1 MSESHESYSSHA
13 SHKTNGTHATNE
25 TNGTHATNETKTAS
39 QLNDE
44 LLSSLRP
51 PTRRWYLLAFLLGAV
66 VAWGLFAFTWQV
78 THGMYVTGKNRP
90 VMWGFYITG
99 FVFWVGLSHSGTMV
113 SAILRLS
120 QANWRRPIL
129 RAAEAMTV
137 FSITVAGLFPL
148 IHLGRNW
155 VFFYMIPYPNQ
166 RGLWPNFRSP
176 LLWDVTAITS
186 YIIGSSIFL
195 YLGMLP
201 DLAVV
206 RDRSAGWRR
215 KLYAVLAMGWRG
227 TAREWVVYHQAST
240 LMAALI
246 IPVAVSVHSIVAWD
260 FAVTV
265 VPGWHSTIF
274 PPYFV
279 IGAILSGVAAVITLM
294 IVIRRAFHL
303 EEYLTPLH
311 FDNMG
316 KILLVISLLWSYAY
330 FVEVQTTW
338 YAHEPIEW
346 EVFSFM
352 ADKYTFLLI
361 LMLVGNSLLPITA
374 MCFKRLRRSI
384 GVMLAV
390 SLLVNVAM
398 FIERFLI
405 IVPSLSHKNM
415 PFIWG
420 SYRPSWVEISVNIA
434 ALAGFALLYTL
445 FAKLFPIVAVTDVRE
460 LEVRE
465 ARVPL
470 GRAELPAVAGEE

>member
-1 MSESHESYSSHA
+1 MSELPKTPHAGPASAESAA
-13 SHKTNGTHATNE
+13 SA
-25 TNGTHATNETKTAS
+25 AS
-39 QLNDE
+39 AASPASAASAAKSAQLVNDE

-51 PTRRWYLLAFLLGAV
+51 PSVRWYALVLFLGAL
-66 VAWGLFAFTWQV
+66 VAWGLIAFGWQV
-78 THGMYVTGKNRP
+78 SHGMYVTGLDRP
-90 VMWGFYITG
+90 VMWGIYIVG

-113 SAILRLS
+113 SSILRLS
-120 QANWRRPIL
+120 KANWRRPIL

-137 FSITVAGLFPL
+137 FCIMVAGLFPL

-155 VFFYMIPYPNQ
+155 IFYYMIPYPNQ

-176 LLWDVTAITS
+176 LLWDMTAITS
-186 YIIGSSIFL
+186 YIIGSSLFL

-201 DLAVV
+201 DLALV
-206 RDRSAGWRR
+206 RDRSTGWRR
-215 KLYAVLAMGWRG
+215 DVYGLLAMGWRG
-227 TAREWVVYHQAST
+227 SAHEWAVYHKAST

-279 IGAILSGVAAVITLM
+279 IGAIFSGVAAVITLM
-294 IVIRRAFHL
+294 IIIRRTFRL
-303 EEYLTPLH
+303 EAYLTRQH

-316 KILLVISLLWSYAY
+316 KLLLVISLLWSYAY

-352 ADKYTFLLI
+352 ADRYTLPLAVMLI
-361 LMLVGNSLLPITA
+361 GNSLLPITVL
-374 MCFKRLRRSI
+374 CFKRLRRSI
-384 GVMLAV
+384 PVMLV
-390 SLLVNVAM
+390 VTLLINVAM

-415 PFIWG
+415 PFAWG
-420 SYRPSWVEISVNIA
+420 SYSPSWVEISVNVM
-434 ALAGFALLYTL
+434 ALALFALLYTL
-445 FAKLFPIVAVTDVRE
+445 FAKFFPIVAVTDVRE
-460 LEVRE
+460 LE
-465 ARVPL
+465 ARKGQVKL
-470 GRAELPAVAGEE
+470 GRAELSSLAQED

>member
-1 MSESHESYSSHA
+1 MSDTPVTPKSAERM
-13 SHKTNGTHATNE
+13 
-25 TNGTHATNETKTAS
+25 
-39 QLNDE
+39 NDE
-44 LLSSLRP
+44 LLSSLSP
-51 PTRRWYLLAFLLGAV
+51 PTWRWYALALFLGAV
-66 VAWGLFAFTWQV
+66 VAWGGAAFVYQMMN
-78 THGMYVTGKNRP
+78 GMYVTGKNRP

-113 SAILRLS
+113 SSILRLS
-120 QANWRRPIL
+120 RANWRRPIL

-137 FSITVAGLFPL
+137 FCIAVAGLFPL

-155 VFFYMIPYPNQ
+155 TFFYMIPYPNQ
-166 RGLWPNFRSP
+166 RGLWPNFRSA
-176 LLWDVTAITS
+176 LLWDMTAITA
-186 YIIGSSIFL
+186 YIIGSSLFL
-195 YLGMLP
+195 YLGLLP
-201 DLAVV
+201 DLAVA
-206 RDRSAGWRR
+206 RDRATGRRR
-215 KLYAVLAMGWRG
+215 KLYALLAMGWRG
-227 TAREWVVYHQAST
+227 SAHEWAVYHKAST

-294 IVIRRAFHL
+294 IVIRRAFNL
-303 EEYLTPLH
+303 QEYLTPLH

-316 KILLVISLLWSYAY
+316 KLLLVISLLWSYAY

-352 ADKYTFLLI
+352 ADRYTPQLLI
-361 LMLVGNSLLPITA
+361 MLAGNTLLPVTA

-384 GVMLAV
+384 GVMLVV
-390 SLLVNVAM
+390 SVGVNVAM

-415 PFIWG
+415 PFAWG
-420 SYRPSWVEISVNIA
+420 SYSPSWVEISVNVA
-434 ALAGFALLYTL
+434 AVAGFALLFTL
-445 FAKLFPIVAVTDVRE
+445 FAKYFPIVAVTDVRE
-460 LEVRE
+460 LEVRK
-465 ARVPL
+465 ADVPL
-470 GRAELPAVAGEE
+470 GRAKAPAIVGEE

>member
-1 MSESHESYSSHA
+1 MSELSGQPQGAAPTVAKSA
-13 SHKTNGTHATNE
+13 A
-25 TNGTHATNETKTAS
+25 

-44 LLSSLRP
+44 MLSSLSP

-66 VAWGLFAFTWQV
+66 VAWGLAAFTWQV
-78 THGMYVTGKNRP
+78 MNGMYVTGKNRP

-120 QANWRRPIL
+120 RANWRRPIL

-137 FSITVAGLFPL
+137 FSITVAALFPL

-155 VFFYMIPYPNQ
+155 TFFYMIPYPNQ
-166 RGLWPNFRSP
+166 RGLWPNFRSA
-176 LLWDVTAITS
+176 LLWDMTAIMT
-186 YIIGSSIFL
+186 YIIGSSLFL
-195 YLGMLP
+195 YVGMLP

-206 RDRSAGWRR
+206 RDRSGGWRR
-215 KLYAVLAMGWRG
+215 KLYTVMAMGWRG
-227 TAREWVVYHQAST
+227 TAHEWSVYHKAST

-260 FAVTV
+260 FAVTM

-294 IVIRRAFHL
+294 IIVRRAFRL

-330 FVEVQTTW
+330 FVEVQTIW

-352 ADKYTFLLI
+352 ADKYTVPLL
-361 LMLVGNSLLPITA
+361 LMLVGNAVLPIAT
-374 MCFKRLRRSI
+374 MCFRRLRRSI
-384 GVMLAV
+384 GVMLVV

-434 ALAGFALLYTL
+434 AVAGFALLYTI

-460 LEVRE
+460 LEVRQAE
-465 ARVPL
+465 VGR
-470 GRAELPAVAGEE
+470 GRARLPSIVGEE

>member
-1 MSESHESYSSHA
+1 MSDA
-13 SHKTNGTHATNE
+13 PVTVKNATEIN
-25 TNGTHATNETKTAS
+25 N
-39 QLNDE
+39 E
-44 LLSSLRP
+44 LLSSTRP
-51 PTRRWYLLAFLLGAV
+51 PTLRWYMLVIILGVV
-66 VAWGLFAFTWQV
+66 VAWGAAAFTYQMMN
-78 THGMYVTGKNRP
+78 GMYVTGLDRP
-90 VMWGFYITG
+90 VMWGIYIVG

-113 SAILRLS
+113 SSILRLS

-137 FSITVAGLFPL
+137 FCIAVAGMFPL

-155 VFFYMIPYPNQ
+155 TFFYMIPYPNQ

-176 LLWDVTAITS
+176 LLWDMTAITA
-186 YIIGSSIFL
+186 YIIGSSLFL
-195 YLGMLP
+195 YLGLLP
-201 DLAVV
+201 DLAIA
-206 RDRSAGWRR
+206 RDCSSGWRHTM
-215 KLYAVLAMGWRG
+215 YAVLAMGWRG
-227 TAREWVVYHQAST
+227 TAHEWSVYHKAST

-294 IVIRRAFHL
+294 VIIRRAFHL
-303 EEYLTPLH
+303 EEYLTPQH

-316 KILLVISLLWSYAY
+316 KLLLVISLLWSYAY

-352 ADKYTFLLI
+352 SGRYTPQLLI
-361 LMLVGNSLLPITA
+361 MLLGNSLLPITA
-374 MCFKRLRRSI
+374 LCFKKLRRSI
-384 GVMLAV
+384 GAMLVV
-390 SLLVNVAM
+390 SLLVNVGM

-415 PFIWG
+415 PFVWG
-420 SYRPSWVEISVNIA
+420 SYSPSWVEISINLA
-434 ALAGFALLYTL
+434 ALAGFALLFTL
-445 FAKLFPIVAVTDVRE
+445 FARFFPIMAISDVRE
-460 LEVRE
+460 LE
-465 ARVPL
+465 ARKAKVAM
-470 GRAELPAVAGEE
+470 GRARLPTIAGEE

>member
-1 MSESHESYSSHA
+1 MSEPTRVAVKSA
-13 SHKTNGTHATNE
+13 G
-25 TNGTHATNETKTAS
+25 

-44 LLSSLRP
+44 MLSSMRP
-51 PTRRWYLLAFLLGAV
+51 PTFRWYLLAFFLGAV
-66 VAWGLFAFTWQV
+66 VAWGLAAFTYQMM
-78 THGMYVTGKNRP
+78 TGMSVTGKNRP

-120 QANWRRPIL
+120 RANWRRPIL

-137 FSITVAGLFPL
+137 FSISVAGLFPL

-155 VFFYMIPYPNQ
+155 TFFYLMPYPNQ
-166 RGLWPNFRSP
+166 RGLWPNFRSA
-176 LLWDVTAITS
+176 LLWDVTAITV
-186 YIIGSSIFL
+186 YLLGSSLFL

-201 DLAVV
+201 DLAIA
-206 RDRSAGWRR
+206 RDRSRGWRQTV
-215 KLYAVLAMGWRG
+215 YGVLAMGWRG
-227 TAREWVVYHQAST
+227 SAKEWSVYHKAST

-294 IVIRRAFHL
+294 IIIRRAFHL
-303 EEYLTPLH
+303 EDYLTPLH

-316 KILLVISLLWSYAY
+316 KLLLVISLLWAYAY
-330 FVEVQTTW
+330 FVEINITW

-346 EVFSFM
+346 EVFTNM
-352 ADKYTFLLI
+352 ADKYLPLLL
-361 LMLVGNSLLPITA
+361 LMLFGNAVLPIVTL
-374 MCFKRLRRSI
+374 CFKKLRRNMT
-384 GVMLAV
+384 VMLVV
-390 SLLVNVAM
+390 SLLVNICM

-415 PFIWG
+415 PFIWHTY
-420 SYRPSWVEISVNIA
+420 SPSWVEISVNLM
-434 ALAGFALLYTL
+434 ALAIFALLYTI
-445 FAKLFPIVAVTDVRE
+445 FAKFFPIMAVADVRE

-465 ARVPL
+465 GHVPF
-470 GRAELPAVAGEE
+470 GRAELPSIAGKE

>member
-1 MSESHESYSSHA
+1 MSEQPIHPKSA
-13 SHKTNGTHATNE
+13 SRM
-25 TNGTHATNETKTAS
+25 
-39 QLNDE
+39 NDE
-44 LLSSLRP
+44 MLSSQRT
-51 PTRRWYLLAFLLGAV
+51 PTLRWYGLVFLLGAV
-66 VAWGLFAFTWQV
+66 VAWG
-78 THGMYVTGKNRP
+78 MYALSYMVATDMSCTGLDRP
-90 VMWGFYITG
+90 VMWGVFIVN
-99 FVFWVGLSHSGTMV
+99 FVFWIGLSHSGTMV

-137 FSITVAGLFPL
+137 FTVAVGGLFPL

-155 VFFYMIPYPNQ
+155 VFFYLLPYPNQ

-176 LLWDVTAITS
+176 LLWDAMAITT
-186 YIIGSSIFL
+186 YIIGSSLFL

-206 RDRSAGWRR
+206 RDRANGWRL
-215 KLYAVLAMGWRG
+215 KLYTVLAMGWRG
-227 TAREWVVYHQAST
+227 TAREWVVYQQAAT

-279 IGAILSGVAAVITLM
+279 IGSIHSGVAAVITLM
-294 IVIRRAFHL
+294 IIIRKTFHL

-316 KILLVISLLWSYAY
+316 KLQLVITLLWSYAY

-338 YAHEPIEW
+338 YAHEPIDW
-346 EVFSFM
+346 EVYGFM
-352 ADKYTFLLI
+352 AHKYTFILL
-361 LMLVGNSLLPITA
+361 LMLFGNSILPIIVL
-374 MCFKRLRRSI
+374 CFKRLRRSI
-384 GVMLAV
+384 PVMLAV
-390 SLLVNVAM
+390 TLLINVGM

-415 PFIWG
+415 PFVWG
-420 SYRPSWVEISVNIA
+420 TYSPSWVELSITA
-434 ALAGFALLYTL
+434 GAFAGFALMYTL
-445 FAKLFPIVAVTDVRE
+445 FAKTFPMVAVSDVHE
-460 LEVRE
+460 YESQKALI
-465 ARVPL
+465 PL
-470 GRAELPAVAGEE
+470 GRTRVPSLVGKE

>member
-279 IGAILSGVAAVITLM
+279 IGAILSGVAAVTTLM

>member
-1 MSESHESYSSHA
+1 MSESHESYSSHE

-25 TNGTHATNETKTAS
+25 TKTVG

-51 PTRRWYLLAFLLGAV
+51 PTRRWYLLAFFLGAV

-78 THGMYVTGKNRP
+78 THGMYVTGKDRP

-120 QANWRRPIL
+120 RANWRRPIL

-155 VFFYMIPYPNQ
+155 IFYYLIPYPNQ
-166 RGLWPNFRSP
+166 RGLWPNFRSA

-206 RDRSAGWRR
+206 RDRSHGWRR
-215 KLYAVLAMGWRG
+215 KLYTVLAMGWRG

-294 IVIRRAFHL
+294 IIIRRAFHL

-352 ADKYTFLLI
+352 ANKYTFLLL

-384 GVMLAV
+384 GVMLSV

-434 ALAGFALLYTL
+434 ALAGFALLYTF

-470 GRAELPAVAGEE
+470 GRAEVPTVAGEE

>member
-1 MSESHESYSSHA
+1 MSEKQLHEFSELHGFNEL
-13 SHKTNGTHATNE
+13 HKLTTPETPETHRTRN
-25 TNGTHATNETKTAS
+25 AS
-39 QLNDE
+39 QINDD

-51 PTRRWYLLAFLLGAV
+51 PTWRWYLLAFLLGGV
-66 VAWGLFAFTWQV
+66 VAWGLAAFTYQV

-90 VMWGFYITG
+90 VMWALYITG

-113 SAILRLS
+113 SSILRLS
-120 QANWRRPIL
+120 RANWRRPIL
-129 RAAEAMTV
+129 RSAEAMTV
-137 FSITVAGLFPL
+137 FCIAVAGMFPL

-155 VFFYMIPYPNQ
+155 TFYYMIPYPNQ

-176 LLWDVTAITS
+176 LLWDMTAITA
-186 YIIGSSIFL
+186 YIIGSSLFL
-195 YLGMLP
+195 YLGLLP

-206 RDRSAGWRR
+206 RDRSSGWRY
-215 KLYAVLAMGWRG
+215 KMYAILAMGWRG
-227 TAREWVVYHQAST
+227 TAREWSVYRRTST
-240 LMAALI
+240 VMAALI
-246 IPVAVSVHSIVAWD
+246 IPVAISVHSIVAWD

-294 IVIRRAFHL
+294 IIIRKAFRL

-316 KILLVISLLWSYAY
+316 KLLLVISLLWGYAY

-352 ADKYTFLLI
+352 SHRYTWPLLI
-361 LMLVGNSLLPITA
+361 MLFANSLLPIVC

-384 GVMLAV
+384 TVMLV
-390 SLLVNVAM
+390 VTLLVNVAM
-398 FIERFLI
+398 FLERFLI
-405 IVPSLSHKNM
+405 IVPSLSHKNI

-420 SYRPSWVEISVNIA
+420 SYSPSLVEVSVNLA
-434 ALAGFALLYTL
+434 ALAGFILMFTL
-445 FAKLFPIVAVTDVRE
+445 FAKFFPIVALSDVRE
-460 LEVRE
+460 LE
-465 ARVPL
+465 ALQAKVPL
-470 GRAELPAVAGEE
+470 GRKRAPSVVEEE

>member
-1 MSESHESYSSHA
+1 MSEPAHPVTKS
-13 SHKTNGTHATNE
+13 AT
-25 TNGTHATNETKTAS
+25 

-44 LLSSLRP
+44 MLSSLRT
-51 PTRRWYLLAFLLGAV
+51 PTWKWYGLALFLGAV
-66 VAWGLFAFTWQV
+66 VAWGMAAFSYQV
-78 THGMYVTGKNRP
+78 YTGMSVTGLDRP
-90 VMWGFYITG
+90 VMWGVYIVN
-99 FVFWVGLSHSGTMV
+99 FVFWIGLSHSGTMV

-129 RAAEAMTV
+129 RAAETMTV
-137 FSITVAGLFPL
+137 FCVAVGGLFPL

-155 VFFYMIPYPNQ
+155 VFFYLIPYPNQ
-166 RGLWPNFRSP
+166 RGLWPNFRSA
-176 LLWDVTAITS
+176 LLWDATAILT
-186 YIIGSSIFL
+186 YIIGSSLFL

-201 DLAVV
+201 DLAVA
-206 RDRSAGWRR
+206 RDRARGWRLT
-215 KLYAVLAMGWRG
+215 LYTVLAMGWRG
-227 TAREWVVYHQAST
+227 TAREWVIFQRAST

-279 IGAILSGVAAVITLM
+279 IGAIHSGIAAVITLM
-294 IVIRRAFHL
+294 IIIRKAFHL

-316 KILLVISLLWSYAY
+316 KLQLVIALLWSYAY

-346 EVFSFM
+346 EVFGFM
-352 ADKYTFLLI
+352 SHTYTFILL
-361 LMLVGNSLLPITA
+361 LMLFGNAILPIMA
-374 MCFKRLRRSI
+374 LCFRRLRRSI
-384 GVMLAV
+384 PVMLAIAV
-390 SLLVNVAM
+390 LINVGM

-415 PFIWG
+415 PFVWG
-420 SYRPSWVEISVNIA
+420 TYRPSWVELSVTA
-434 ALAGFALLYTL
+434 GAFAGFALMYTL
-445 FAKLFPIVAVTDVRE
+445 FAKTFPMVAVTDVRE
-460 LEVRE
+460 HESQRKL
-465 ARVPL
+465 VPL
-470 GRAELPAVAGEE
+470 GRTRLPSLAGKE

>member
-1 MSESHESYSSHA
+1 MSELFAKPPGSPNPAKKSA
-13 SHKTNGTHATNE
+13 QTV
-25 TNGTHATNETKTAS
+25 
-39 QLNDE
+39 NDE

-51 PTRRWYLLAFLLGAV
+51 PTLRWYALVLLLSALVG
-66 VAWGLFAFTWQV
+66 WGLIAFGWQV
-78 THGMYVTGKNRP
+78 SHGMYVTGKNRP

-113 SAILRLS
+113 SSILRLS
-120 QANWRRPIL
+120 RANWRRPIL

-137 FSITVAGLFPL
+137 FCILVAGLFPL

-155 VFFYMIPYPNQ
+155 IFYYMMPYPNQ

-176 LLWDVTAITS
+176 LLWDMTAITG
-186 YIIGSSIFL
+186 YIIGSSLFL

-201 DLAVV
+201 DLALV
-206 RDRSAGWRR
+206 RDRSQGWRR
-215 KLYAVLAMGWRG
+215 KLYALLALGWRG
-227 TAREWVVYHQAST
+227 SAHEWAVYHRAST

-279 IGAILSGVAAVITLM
+279 IGAIFSGVAAVITLM
-294 IVIRRAFHL
+294 IILRRAFRL
-303 EEYLTPLH
+303 EQYLTRQH

-316 KILLVISLLWSYAY
+316 KLLLVISLLWSYAY

-352 ADKYTFLLI
+352 SERYTWQLAVMLI
-361 LMLVGNSLLPITA
+361 GNSLLPITLL
-374 MCFKRLRRSI
+374 CFRRMRRSI
-384 GVMLAV
+384 PVLLGVT
-390 SLLVNVAM
+390 LLINVAM

-415 PFIWG
+415 PFAWG
-420 SYRPSWVEISVNIA
+420 SYSPSLVEISVNVM
-434 ALAGFALLYTL
+434 ALALFALLYTL

-460 LEVRE
+460 LE
-465 ARVPL
+465 ARQGQVQM
-470 GRAELPAVAGEE
+470 GRAEIPSLTVED

>member
-1 MSESHESYSSHA
+1 
-13 SHKTNGTHATNE
+13 
-25 TNGTHATNETKTAS
+25 
-39 QLNDE
+39 
-44 LLSSLRP
+44 
-51 PTRRWYLLAFLLGAV
+51 
-66 VAWGLFAFTWQV
+66 
-78 THGMYVTGKNRP
+78 
-90 VMWGFYITG
+90 
-99 FVFWVGLSHSGTMV
+99 
-113 SAILRLS
+113 
-120 QANWRRPIL
+120 
-129 RAAEAMTV
+129 MTV
-137 FSITVAGLFPL
+137 FSITVAGLFPF

-155 VFFYMIPYPNQ
+155 VVHYFLPYPNQ
-166 RGLWPNFRSP
+166 RGLWPNFRSA
-176 LLWDVTAITS
+176 LLWDVTAITT
-186 YIIGSSIFL
+186 YLIGSTLFL

-201 DLAVV
+201 DLAVA
-206 RDRSAGWRR
+206 RDRASGWR
-215 KLYAVLAMGWRG
+215 KQVYAVLAMGWRG
-227 TAREWVVYHQAST
+227 SAHEWLVYRKAST

-279 IGAILSGVAAVITLM
+279 IGAITSGVAAVITLM
-294 IVIRRAFHL
+294 IIIRRVFHL

-316 KILLVISLLWSYAY
+316 KLLLVICLLWSYAY
-330 FVEVQTTW
+330 FVEVNITW

-352 ADKYTFLLI
+352 SSRYTPQLLI
-361 LMLVGNSLLPITA
+361 MLLGNSLLPITA

-384 GVMLAV
+384 GVMLVV
-390 SLLVNVAM
+390 SLMVNVAM

-415 PFIWG
+415 PFVWG
-420 SYRPSWVEISVNIA
+420 SYSPSWVEISVNLA

-445 FAKLFPIVAVTDVRE
+445 FAKLFPIMALTDVRE

-465 ARVPL
+465 AHIPL
-470 GRAELPAVAGEE
+470 GRTRLPSIAGKE

>member
-1 MSESHESYSSHA
+1 MPENQLHELKEFGELAPVTHET
-13 SHKTNGTHATNE
+13 HKTP
-25 TNGTHATNETKTAS
+25 KT
-39 QLNDE
+39 LNDE

-51 PTRRWYLLAFLLGAV
+51 PTLGWYLLAFLLGAV
-66 VAWGLFAFTWQV
+66 VAWGLAAFIWQL

-90 VMWGFYITG
+90 VMWALYITG

-113 SAILRLS
+113 SSILRLS
-120 QANWRRPIL
+120 RANWRRPIL
-129 RAAEAMTV
+129 RSAEAMTV
-137 FSITVAGLFPL
+137 FCITVAGMFPL

-155 VFFYMIPYPNQ
+155 IFYYLIPYPNQ

-176 LLWDVTAITS
+176 LLWDMTAITA
-186 YIIGSSIFL
+186 YIIGSSLFL
-195 YLGMLP
+195 YLGLLP

-206 RDRSAGWRR
+206 RDRSVGWRR
-215 KLYAVLAMGWRG
+215 TVYALLAMGWRG
-227 TAREWVVYHQAST
+227 TSREWSVYHKAST

-294 IVIRRAFHL
+294 IVIRKAFHL

-316 KILLVISLLWSYAY
+316 KLLLLISLLWSYAY
-330 FVEVQTTW
+330 FVEIQTTW

-346 EVFSFM
+346 EVISFM
-352 ADKYTFLLI
+352 ASRYTPQLLI
-361 LMLVGNSLLPITA
+361 MLLGNALLPIIC

-384 GVMLAV
+384 GVMLLV
-390 SLLVNVAM
+390 SLMVNVAM

-415 PFIWG
+415 PFVWG
-420 SYRPSWVEISVNIA
+420 SYAPSLVEVSVNLG
-434 ALAGFALLYTL
+434 ALAGFILLFTL
-445 FAKLFPIVAVTDVRE
+445 FAKFFPIVALSDVRE
-460 LEVRE
+460 LE
-465 ARVPL
+465 AR
-470 GRAELPAVAGEE
+470 RAEVAMGRGRQPSITGEE

>member
-1 MSESHESYSSHA
+1 MSEPAHPVTKS
-13 SHKTNGTHATNE
+13 AT
-25 TNGTHATNETKTAS
+25 

-44 LLSSLRP
+44 MLSSLRT
-51 PTRRWYLLAFLLGAV
+51 PTWKWYGLALFLGAV
-66 VAWGLFAFTWQV
+66 VAWGMAAFSYQV
-78 THGMYVTGKNRP
+78 YTGMSVTGLDRP
-90 VMWGFYITG
+90 VMWGVYIVN
-99 FVFWVGLSHSGTMV
+99 FVFWIGLSHSGTMV

-129 RAAEAMTV
+129 RAAETMTV
-137 FSITVAGLFPL
+137 FCVAVGGLFPL

-155 VFFYMIPYPNQ
+155 VFFYLIPYPNQ
-166 RGLWPNFRSP
+166 RGLWPNFRSA
-176 LLWDVTAITS
+176 LLWDATAILT
-186 YIIGSSIFL
+186 YIIGSSLFL

-201 DLAVV
+201 DLAVA
-206 RDRSAGWRR
+206 RDRTRGWRLT
-215 KLYAVLAMGWRG
+215 LYTVLAMGWRG
-227 TAREWVVYHQAST
+227 TAREWFLFHKAST

-279 IGAILSGVAAVITLM
+279 IGAIHSGIAAVITLM
-294 IVIRRAFHL
+294 IIIRKAFHL

-316 KILLVISLLWSYAY
+316 KLQLVIALLWSYAY

-346 EVFSFM
+346 EVFGFM
-352 ADKYTFLLI
+352 SHTYTFILL
-361 LMLVGNSLLPITA
+361 LMLFGNAILPIMA
-374 MCFKRLRRSI
+374 LCFRRLRRSI
-384 GVMLAV
+384 PVMLAIAV
-390 SLLVNVAM
+390 LINVGM

-415 PFIWG
+415 PFVWG
-420 SYRPSWVEISVNIA
+420 TYRPSWVELSVTA
-434 ALAGFALLYTL
+434 GAFAGFALMYTL
-445 FAKLFPIVAVTDVRE
+445 FAKTFPMVAVTDVRE
-460 LEVRE
+460 HESQRKL
-465 ARVPL
+465 VPL
-470 GRAELPAVAGEE
+470 GRTRLPSLAGKE

>member
-1 MSESHESYSSHA
+1 MSEQSV
-13 SHKTNGTHATNE
+13 T
-25 TNGTHATNETKTAS
+25 TKSAAE
-39 QLNDE
+39 LNDE
-44 LLSSLRP
+44 LLSSLAP
-51 PTRRWYLLAFLLGAV
+51 PSRRWFALVFLLGAV
-66 VAWGLFAFTWQV
+66 VAWGLAAFTWQV
-78 THGMYVTGKNRP
+78 SHGMYVTGKNRP
-90 VMWGFYITG
+90 VMWALYITG

-120 QANWRRPIL
+120 KANWRRPIL

-137 FSITVAGLFPL
+137 FSISVAGLFPL

-155 VFFYMIPYPNQ
+155 IFYYLIPYPNQ
-166 RGLWPNFRSP
+166 RGLWPNFRSA

-186 YIIGSSIFL
+186 YIIGSSLFL

-206 RDRSAGWRR
+206 RDRSSGWRR
-215 KLYAVLAMGWRG
+215 KLYAFLAVGWRG
-227 TAREWVVYHQAST
+227 TAREWLIYQKAST

-294 IVIRRAFHL
+294 IIVRKAFHL

-316 KILLVISLLWSYAY
+316 KLLLVISLLWSYAY

-352 ADKYTFLLI
+352 SHRYTPQLLV
-361 LMLVGNSLLPITA
+361 MLLGNAALPIVC

-384 GVMLAV
+384 ATMLVV
-390 SLLVNVAM
+390 SLMVNVAM
-398 FIERFLI
+398 FLERFLI

-415 PFIWG
+415 PFMWG

-434 ALAGFALLYTL
+434 ALAGFALLYTF

-470 GRAELPAVAGEE
+470 GRAELPTVAGEE

>member
-1 MSESHESYSSHA
+1 MSEESGQTSQTGQTSL
-13 SHKTNGTHATNE
+13 TLGTTTTIAKS
-25 TNGTHATNETKTAS
+25 AA

-44 LLSSLRP
+44 MLSSLGP
-51 PTRRWYLLAFLLGAV
+51 PSRRWYLLVCLLGAV
-66 VAWGLFAFTWQV
+66 VAWGVAAFTWQV

-90 VMWGFYITG
+90 VMWALYITG

-120 QANWRRPIL
+120 KANWRRPIL

-137 FSITVAGLFPL
+137 FSISVAGLFPL

-155 VFFYMIPYPNQ
+155 IFYYLIPYPNQ
-166 RGLWPNFRSP
+166 RGLWPNFRSA
-176 LLWDVTAITS
+176 LLWDVTAITC
-186 YIIGSSIFL
+186 YIIGSSLFL
-195 YLGMLP
+195 YLGMIP
-201 DLAVV
+201 DLAIA
-206 RDRSAGWRR
+206 RDRSVGWRR
-215 KLYAVLAMGWRG
+215 KLYTVLAMGWRG
-227 TAREWVVYHQAST
+227 TAREWVIYQKAST

-294 IVIRRAFHL
+294 VIIRRAFRL

-316 KILLVISLLWSYAY
+316 KLLLVISLLWSYAY
-330 FVEVQTTW
+330 FVEVQTIW

-352 ADKYTFLLI
+352 SGRYTPQLL
-361 LMLVGNSLLPITA
+361 LMLLGNALLPITA

-384 GVMLAV
+384 GVMLVV
-390 SLLVNVAM
+390 SLMVNVAM
-398 FIERFLI
+398 FLERFLI

-420 SYRPSWVEISVNIA
+420 TYHVSLVETSVNLA
-434 ALAGFALLYTL
+434 ALAGFALMYTL
-445 FAKLFPIVAVTDVRE
+445 FVKLFPIVALSDVRE
-460 LEVRE
+460 LEERQAEVR
-465 ARVPL
+465 L
-470 GRAELPAVAGEE
+470 GRAQLPSIAGKE

>member
-1 MSESHESYSSHA
+1 MSEHEIAAKS
-13 SHKTNGTHATNE
+13 AT
-25 TNGTHATNETKTAS
+25 

-44 LLSSLRP
+44 MLSSMRP
-51 PTRRWYLLAFLLGAV
+51 PTWRWYGLAFFIGTI
-66 VAWGLFAFTWQV
+66 VAWGLAAFTYQV
-78 THGMYVTGKNRP
+78 MTDLSVTGLDRP
-90 VMWGFYITG
+90 VMWGIYIAN

-137 FSITVAGLFPL
+137 FSITVAGLFPV

-155 VFFYMIPYPNQ
+155 VVYYFMPYPNQ
-166 RGLWPNFRSP
+166 RGLWPNFRSA
-176 LLWDVTAITS
+176 LLWDATAITT
-186 YIIGSSIFL
+186 YIIGSSLFL

-206 RDRSAGWRR
+206 RDRSTGW
-215 KLYAVLAMGWRG
+215 KKKMYAVLAMGWRG
-227 TAREWVVYHQAST
+227 TAREWVVFRQAST

-265 VPGWHSTIF
+265 IPGWHSTIF

-279 IGAILSGVAAVITLM
+279 IGAITSGVAAVITLM
-294 IVIRRAFHL
+294 IIIRRLFHL

-316 KILLVISLLWSYAY
+316 KLLLVICLLWSYAY

-352 ADKYTFLLI
+352 SGKYTPLLI
-361 LMLVGNSLLPITA
+361 LMLIGNSVLPVVGL
-374 MCFKRLRRSI
+374 CFKKIRRS
-384 GVMLAV
+384 VKAMLV
-390 SLLVNVAM
+390 ITLLVNVGM
-398 FIERFLI
+398 FIERYLI
-405 IVPSLSHKNM
+405 IIPSLSHKNM
-415 PFIWG
+415 PFVWG
-420 SYRPSWVEISVNIA
+420 TYSPSWVELSVTA
-434 ALAGFALLYTL
+434 AAFAGFTLMYVL
-445 FAKLFPIVAVTDVRE
+445 FAKFFPMVAVTDVRE
-460 LEVRE
+460 LGVRHTDV
-465 ARVPL
+465 RL
-470 GRAELPAVAGEE
+470 GRAKVHSISEEE